1 MLAFVAIF
9 ALVASCGFVIEEGA
23 PEPSPLR
30 VTFLD
35 VGQGLAVLLDCGG
48 RYAMYDMGPDSV
60 GVIDSLVAR
69 GVDTLEW
76 VVVSHNHRDHAGG
89 FMELAGR
96 GGGSGSARVEG
107 SLSRAGNGLFL
118 GGTAPRVGD
127 SLSRVDSLSL
137 VEERLSR
144 VGGGLSRAGDAPRVG
159 GGLSRAGDAP
169 RVGGG
174 LSRAGDAPR
183 VYVRRLCVGPD
194 TSGGFIRDSV
204 LRVARG
210 FSIPVDTLVRGM
222 SLGLAACGAVAGIGD
237 SGGLPS
243 GDGGSLGQ
251 PSGDA
256 DAIGQPSGDGEG
268 SRGLSSN
275 IGDAPRFDVLWPPDY
290 VREGG
295 NPASVVVRVEF
306 GAASLLLTGD
316 LDSAGER
323 RLLELSPTLSAGL
336 LQVPH
341 HGSAGSSSLRF
352 ISRVAPDY
360 AVVSVGAGNAYGH
373 PREEVV
379 RKYAYVLGDTARF
392 FRTDLQ
398 GSVGF
403 EMWPD
408 IGVVVDE

>member
-60 GVIDSLVAR
+60 GMIDSLVAR

-89 FMELAGR
+89 FMELAGAAR
-96 GGGSGSARVEG
+96 GDGCGSV
-107 SLSRAGNGLFL
+107 AG
-118 GGTAPRVGD
+118 V
-127 SLSRVDSLSL
+127 
-137 VEERLSR
+137 
-144 VGGGLSRAGDAPRVG
+144 
-159 GGLSRAGDAP
+159 
-169 RVGGG
+169 
-174 LSRAGDAPR
+174 GDAPR
-183 VYVRRLCVGPD
+183 VYVRRLYVGPD

-222 SLGLAACGAVAGIGD
+222 SLGLAACGVVAGIGD
-237 SGGLPS
+237 VGGL
-243 GDGGSLGQ
+243 
-251 PSGDA
+251 
-256 DAIGQPSGDGEG
+256 PSGDGEG

-398 GSVGF
+398 GRVGF

>member
-1 MLAFVAIF
+1 MLVIVAIF
-9 ALVASCGFVIEEGA
+9 ALVASCGVVIEEGV

-35 VGQGLAVLLDCGG
+35 VGQGLAVLLELDG
-48 RYAMYDMGPDSV
+48 RYAMFDMGPDSA
-60 GVIDSLVAR
+60 GMLDSLVAR

-76 VVVSHNHRDHAGG
+76 VLLSHNHRDHAGG

-107 SLSRAGNGLFL
+107 SLSQAGNGLFL
-118 GGTAPRVGD
+118 GGTV
-127 SLSRVDSLSL
+127 
-137 VEERLSR
+137 
-144 VGGGLSRAGDAPRVG
+144 PRVG
-159 GGLSRAGDAP
+159 GGLSR
-169 RVGGG
+169 V
-174 LSRAGDAPR
+174 GDAPR
-183 VYVRRLCVGPD
+183 VYVRRLYVGPD

-210 FSIPVDTLVRGM
+210 FGIPVDTLVRGM
-222 SLGLAACGAVAGIGD
+222 PLGLAACGAVAGDGN
-237 SGGLPS
+237 SGGLSLGDGEPCGRIS
-243 GDGGSLGQ
+243 GDGKSLGQ
-251 PSGDA
+251 ASGV
-256 DAIGQPSGDGEG
+256 
-268 SRGLSSN
+268 
-275 IGDAPRFDVLWPPDY
+275 GDAPGFDVLWPPDY

-306 GAASLLLTGD
+306 GVASLLLTGD

-352 ISRVAPDY
+352 IVQVAPEY
-360 AVVSVGAGNAYGH
+360 AVASVGAGNGYGH
-373 PREEVV
+373 PREDVV

-403 EMWPD
+403 ELWPD
-408 IGVVVDE
+408 IGVVAP

>member
-9 ALVASCGFVIEEGA
+9 ALVASCGFVIEEGS

-89 FMELAGR
+89 FMELAGAAR
-96 GGGSGSARVEG
+96 GDGCGSV
-107 SLSRAGNGLFL
+107 AG
-118 GGTAPRVGD
+118 VGD
-127 SLSRVDSLSL
+127 AL
-137 VEERLSR
+137 
-144 VGGGLSRAGDAPRVG
+144 
-159 GGLSRAGDAP
+159 
-169 RVGGG
+169 
-174 LSRAGDAPR
+174 R
-183 VYVRRLCVGPD
+183 VYVRRLYVGPD

-210 FSIPVDTLVRGM
+210 FGIPVDTLVRGM

-237 SGGLPS
+237 AGGLPS
-243 GDGGSLGQ
+243 GDGGLF
-251 PSGDA
+251 
-256 DAIGQPSGDGEG
+256 GQPSGDGEG

>member
-1 MLAFVAIF
+1 MRYFLLQAKMLAFVAFF
-9 ALVASCGFVIEEGA
+9 ALVASCGFVIEEGS

-96 GGGSGSARVEG
+96 GGGSGFARVEG
-107 SLSRAGNGLFL
+107 SLSRVESLSQVGEGLSQAGNGLFL
-118 GGTAPRVGD
+118 GGTAPRV
-127 SLSRVDSLSL
+127 
-137 VEERLSR
+137 
-144 VGGGLSRAGDAPRVG
+144 
-159 GGLSRAGDAP
+159 
-169 RVGGG
+169 
-174 LSRAGDAPR
+174 
-183 VYVRRLCVGPD
+183 YVRRLYVGPD

-210 FSIPVDTLVRGM
+210 FGIPVDTLVRGAP
-222 SLGLAACGAVAGIGD
+222 LGLAAGGDIAGECRPVAG
-237 SGGLPS
+237 S
-243 GDGGSLGQ
+243 
-251 PSGDA
+251 
-256 DAIGQPSGDGEG
+256 
-268 SRGLSSN
+268 
-275 IGDAPRFDVLWPPDY
+275 GDAPRFDVLWPPDY

-295 NPASVVVRVEF
+295 NPASVVLRVEF

-316 LDSAGER
+316 LDTAGER
-323 RLLELSPTLSAGL
+323 RLLELSPTLSADL

-352 ISRVAPDY
+352 IAQVAPEY
-360 AVVSVGAGNAYGH
+360 AVASVGAGNSYGH
-373 PREEVV
+373 PREDVV

-408 IGVVVDE
+408 IGVVAGSD

>member
-1 MLAFVAIF
+1 MRYFFLYAKVLAFAAIF
-9 ALVASCGFVIEEGA
+9 ALGASCGFVIEEGA

-60 GVIDSLVAR
+60 GVVDSLVAR

-89 FMELAGR
+89 FMELAGAAR
-96 GGGSGSARVEG
+96 GDGCGSV
-107 SLSRAGNGLFL
+107 AG
-118 GGTAPRVGD
+118 V
-127 SLSRVDSLSL
+127 
-137 VEERLSR
+137 
-144 VGGGLSRAGDAPRVG
+144 
-159 GGLSRAGDAP
+159 
-169 RVGGG
+169 
-174 LSRAGDAPR
+174 GDAPR
-183 VYVRRLCVGPD
+183 VYVRRLYVGPD

-210 FSIPVDTLVRGM
+210 FGIPVDTLVRGM
-222 SLGLAACGAVAGIGD
+222 SLGLAACGVVAGIGD
-237 SGGLPS
+237 AGGLPS
-243 GDGGSLGQ
+243 GDGGSLGLS
-251 PSGDA
+251 SG
-256 DAIGQPSGDGEG
+256 IGDVGGLPSGDGDG

-275 IGDAPRFDVLWPPDY
+275 IDDAPRFDVLWPPDY

-398 GSVGF
+398 GRVAF

>member
-1 MLAFVAIF
+1 MRYFFLQAKMLAFVAIF

-60 GVIDSLVAR
+60 GVVDSLVAR

-89 FMELAGR
+89 FMELAGAAR
-96 GGGSGSARVEG
+96 GDGCGSV
-107 SLSRAGNGLFL
+107 AG
-118 GGTAPRVGD
+118 VGD
-127 SLSRVDSLSL
+127 V
-137 VEERLSR
+137 
-144 VGGGLSRAGDAPRVG
+144 
-159 GGLSRAGDAP
+159 
-169 RVGGG
+169 
-174 LSRAGDAPR
+174 PR
-183 VYVRRLCVGPD
+183 VYVRRLYVGPD

-210 FSIPVDTLVRGM
+210 FGIPVDTLVRGM

-237 SGGLPS
+237 AGGLPS

-251 PSGDA
+251 LSGDA
-256 DAIGQPSGDGEG
+256 DAIGQFSG
-268 SRGLSSN
+268 S
-275 IGDAPRFDVLWPPDY
+275 GDAPRFDVLWPPDY

-316 LDSAGER
+316 LDSAGEL

-408 IGVVVDE
+408 GVVVDE

>member
-1 MLAFVAIF
+1 MRYFFLQAKMLAFVAIF

-48 RYAMYDMGPDSV
+48 RYAMYDMGPDSA

-118 GGTAPRVGD
+118 
-127 SLSRVDSLSL
+127 
-137 VEERLSR
+137 
-144 VGGGLSRAGDAPRVG
+144 
-159 GGLSRAGDAP
+159 AGDAP

-183 VYVRRLCVGPD
+183 VYVRRLYVGPD

-210 FSIPVDTLVRGM
+210 FGIPVDTLVRGM
-222 SLGLAACGAVAGIGD
+222 SLGLAVCGAVAGIGD
-237 SGGLPS
+237 AG
-243 GDGGSLGQ
+243 
-251 PSGDA
+251 
-256 DAIGQPSGDGEG
+256 GQPSGDGEG

>member
-1 MLAFVAIF
+1 MRYFFLQAKMLAFVAIF

-60 GVIDSLVAR
+60 GVVDSLVAR

-89 FMELAGR
+89 FMELADC

-107 SLSRAGNGLFL
+107 GLSRAGNGLFL

-127 SLSRVDSLSL
+127 SLSRVEGLSL

-144 VGGGLSRAGDAPRVG
+144 AEGR
-159 GGLSRAGDAP
+159 
-169 RVGGG
+169 

-183 VYVRRLCVGPD
+183 VYVRRLYVGPD

-210 FSIPVDTLVRGM
+210 FGIPVDTLVRGM

-237 SGGLPS
+237 VGGLPS

-256 DAIGQPSGDGEG
+256 EAIGQLSGDGEG

-379 RKYAYVLGDTARF
+379 RKYTYVLGDTARF

-408 IGVVVDE
+408 IGVVIDE

>member
-60 GVIDSLVAR
+60 GVVDSLVAR

-96 GGGSGSARVEG
+96 GGGSGSARVEE
-107 SLSRAGNGLFL
+107 SLSQAGNGLFL
-118 GGTAPRVGD
+118 G
-127 SLSRVDSLSL
+127 
-137 VEERLSR
+137 
-144 VGGGLSRAGDAPRVG
+144 
-159 GGLSRAGDAP
+159 
-169 RVGGG
+169 
-174 LSRAGDAPR
+174 GDAPR
-183 VYVRRLCVGPD
+183 VYVRRLYVGPD

-222 SLGLAACGAVAGIGD
+222 SLGLAACGVVAGIGD
-237 SGGLPS
+237 AGGLPS
-243 GDGGSLGQ
+243 GDGGSLGKL
-251 PSGDA
+251 SGDA
-256 DAIGQPSGDGEG
+256 DAIGQFSGDGDG

>member
-107 SLSRAGNGLFL
+107 GLSRAGNGLFL
-118 GGTAPRVGD
+118 GGTVPR
-127 SLSRVDSLSL
+127 

-144 VGGGLSRAGDAPRVG
+144 VESLSQVEER
-159 GGLSRAGDAP
+159 LSQVEER
-169 RVGGG
+169 

-183 VYVRRLCVGPD
+183 VYVRRLYVGPD

-210 FSIPVDTLVRGM
+210 FGISVDTLVRGM

-237 SGGLPS
+237 AGGLPS
-243 GDGGSLGQ
+243 GDGGLLGQ

-256 DAIGQPSGDGEG
+256 DAIGQFSGDGDG

-392 FRTDLQ
+392 FRSDLQ

-408 IGVVVDE
+408 IGVVAGSD

>member
-1 MLAFVAIF
+1 MRYFFLQAKMLAFVAIF

-48 RYAMYDMGPDSV
+48 RFAMYDMGPDSV

-107 SLSRAGNGLFL
+107 SLSLVGGGLSQAGNGLFL
-118 GGTAPRVGD
+118 GGTV
-127 SLSRVDSLSL
+127 
-137 VEERLSR
+137 
-144 VGGGLSRAGDAPRVG
+144 
-159 GGLSRAGDAP
+159 
-169 RVGGG
+169 
-174 LSRAGDAPR
+174 PR
-183 VYVRRLCVGPD
+183 VYVRRLYVGPD

-210 FSIPVDTLVRGM
+210 FGIPVDTLVRGM
-222 SLGLAACGAVAGIGD
+222 SLGLAACGVVAGIGD
-237 SGGLPS
+237 AGGLPS
-243 GDGGSLGQ
+243 GDGDSLGQ
-251 PSGDA
+251 L
-256 DAIGQPSGDGEG
+256 SGDGEG

>member
-96 GGGSGSARVEG
+96 GGGSGSAWVEG
-107 SLSRAGNGLFL
+107 GLSRAGNGLFL
-118 GGTAPRVGD
+118 GGTVPR
-127 SLSRVDSLSL
+127 

-144 VGGGLSRAGDAPRVG
+144 VGGGLSRVGRVPQVEE
-159 GGLSRAGDAP
+159 R
-169 RVGGG
+169 

-183 VYVRRLCVGPD
+183 VYVRRLYVGPD

-210 FSIPVDTLVRGM
+210 FGIPVDTLVRGM
-222 SLGLAACGAVAGIGD
+222 SLGLAACGVVAGIGD
-237 SGGLPS
+237 AGELPS

-256 DAIGQPSGDGEG
+256 DAIGQLSG
-268 SRGLSSN
+268 S
-275 IGDAPRFDVLWPPDY
+275 GDAPRFDVLWPSDY

-295 NPASVVVRVEF
+295 NPASVVVRVEL
-306 GAASLLLTGD
+306 GIASMLLTGD

-398 GSVGF
+398 GRVAF

>member
-60 GVIDSLVAR
+60 GVVDSLVAR

-89 FMELAGR
+89 FMEVAGR

-118 GGTAPRVGD
+118 GGTAPRVEERLSRAGD
-127 SLSRVDSLSL
+127 S
-137 VEERLSR
+137 LSR
-144 VGGGLSRAGDAPRVG
+144 VGGGLS
-159 GGLSRAGDAP
+159 

-183 VYVRRLCVGPD
+183 VYVRRLYVGPD

-210 FSIPVDTLVRGM
+210 FGIPVDTLVRGM

-237 SGGLPS
+237 AGELPS

-251 PSGDA
+251 FSGDG
-256 DAIGQPSGDGEG
+256 DAIGQFSGDGDG

>member
-1 MLAFVAIF
+1 MLAFVAFF
-9 ALVASCGFVIEEGA
+9 ALVASCGFVIEEGS

-96 GGGSGSARVEG
+96 GGGSGFARVEG
-107 SLSRAGNGLFL
+107 SLSRVESLSRVGGGLSQAGNGLFL
-118 GGTAPRVGD
+118 GGTV
-127 SLSRVDSLSL
+127 
-137 VEERLSR
+137 
-144 VGGGLSRAGDAPRVG
+144 
-159 GGLSRAGDAP
+159 
-169 RVGGG
+169 
-174 LSRAGDAPR
+174 PR
-183 VYVRRLCVGPD
+183 VYVRRLYVGPD

-210 FSIPVDTLVRGM
+210 FDIPVDTLVRGDA
-222 SLGLAACGAVAGIGD
+222 LGLAACGAVAGIGD
-237 SGGLPS
+237 VGGLPS
-243 GDGGSLGQ
+243 GDG
-251 PSGDA
+251 
-256 DAIGQPSGDGEG
+256 
-268 SRGLSSN
+268 
-275 IGDAPRFDVLWPPDY
+275 DAPGFDVLWPPDY

-295 NPASVVVRVEF
+295 NPASVVLRVEL
-306 GAASLLLTGD
+306 GAASMLLTGD
-316 LDSAGER
+316 LDTAGER

-352 ISRVAPDY
+352 IAQVAPGY
-360 AVVSVGAGNAYGH
+360 AVASVGAGNNYGH
-373 PREEVV
+373 PREDVV

-398 GSVGF
+398 GSVAF

-408 IGVVVDE
+408 IGVVAGSD

>member
-1 MLAFVAIF
+1 MRYFFLQAKMLAFVAFF
-9 ALVASCGFVIEEGA
+9 ALVASCGFVIEEGS

-107 SLSRAGNGLFL
+107 SLSQAGNGLFL
-118 GGTAPRVGD
+118 GGTVPRVGE
-127 SLSRVDSLSL
+127 SLSR

-144 VGGGLSRAGDAPRVG
+144 VGRAPRVE
-159 GGLSRAGDAP
+159 
-169 RVGGG
+169 GG

-183 VYVRRLCVGPD
+183 VYVRRLYVGPD

-210 FSIPVDTLVRGM
+210 FGIPVDTLVRGM
-222 SLGLAACGAVAGIGD
+222 SLGLAACGVVAGIGD
-237 SGGLPS
+237 AGGLPS
-243 GDGGSLGQ
+243 GDG
-251 PSGDA
+251 
-256 DAIGQPSGDGEG
+256 EG
-268 SRGLSSN
+268 LRRLSSN

-306 GAASLLLTGD
+306 GAASMLLTGD

-352 ISRVAPDY
+352 VSCVAPDY
-360 AVVSVGAGNAYGH
+360 AVVSVGAGNNYGH
-373 PREEVV
+373 PREDVV